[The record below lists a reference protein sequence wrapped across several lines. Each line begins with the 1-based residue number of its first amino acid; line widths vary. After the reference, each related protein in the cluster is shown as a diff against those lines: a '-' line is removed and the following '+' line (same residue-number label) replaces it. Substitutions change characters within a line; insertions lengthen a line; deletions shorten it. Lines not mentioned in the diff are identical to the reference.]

1 MASLSDILT
10 AAKNIVTALNNA
22 AQSYLNVQ
30 GVRNSGSLSAATLV
44 QSGAGRVCVVSVTT
58 AGSATGKI
66 YDATAATATT
76 NPVYVIPTTAGV
88 TVVNI
93 PITNGLVVAP
103 GTGQVVMVSYS

>member
-30 GVRNSGSLSAATLV
+30 GVRNSGSLTAATVV
-44 QSGAGRVCVVSVTT
+44 QLGVGRLCTVSVTT
-58 AGSATGKI
+58 AGSAAGNI
-66 YDATAATATT
+66 YDATSSSATT
-76 NPVYVIPTTAGV
+76 NPVYVIGTTLGV